1 MKALTLISGALL
13 ATTAMLSHLS
23 PVSAHMAMSF
33 PPGQAG
39 PWSKNP
45 DHNVH
50 SFIGYQGK
58 KFPCGGYKKGPVTK
72 LTAGQVIKV
81 HFWNFSIDYK
91 KGFPP
96 KPSDK
101 HIEQGRHG
109 GGACEFSLS
118 NDAGKTWWVI
128 GQYTK
133 TCPDVFTEWPVK
145 IPDDVP
151 SCPDSDK
158 CLFSFSW
165 TGALVPQF
173 YHHCAN
179 VEIVGKKGGKL
190 PKLAMTKSD
199 SCTSAQGDGLSDKDG
214 QDPKK
219 SKGPIPD
226 EKKKNLAGY
235 FSASAGNK
243 SFNLGLKRHCK

>member
-1 MKALTLISGALL
+1 MRPVYLNRVISPLTH
-13 ATTAMLSHLS
+13 T
-23 PVSAHMAMSF
+23 
-33 PPGQAG
+33 PP
-39 PWSKNP
+39 
-45 DHNVH
+45 
-50 SFIGYQGK
+50 FL
-58 KFPCGGYKKGPVTK
+58 CELGGYKKGPVTK

-96 KPSDK
+96 KPSGGK
-101 HIEQGRHG
+101 IEQGRHG

-118 NDAGKTWWVI
+118 NDGGKTWWVI

-133 TCPDVFTEWPVK
+133 TCPDVFTDWPVK

-151 SCPDSDK
+151 SCTDSDK
-158 CLFSFSW
+158 CLFAFSW

-179 VEIVGKKGGKL
+179 VVIDGKKGGKF
-190 PKLAMTKSD
+190 PKLAMHKSD
-199 SCTSAQGDGLSDKDG
+199 SCTTAEGDGVSNSDSLK
-214 QDPKK
+214 PSK

-226 EKKKNLAGY
+226 EKKKNIDGY
-235 FSASAGNK
+235 FSYAAGHK
-243 SFNLGLKRHCK
+243 SFNLRFHRNSC